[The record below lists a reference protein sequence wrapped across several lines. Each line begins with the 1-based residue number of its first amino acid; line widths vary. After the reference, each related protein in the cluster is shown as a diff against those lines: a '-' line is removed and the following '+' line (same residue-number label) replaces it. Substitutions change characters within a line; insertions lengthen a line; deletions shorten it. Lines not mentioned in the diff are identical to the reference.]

1 MAAAAAAAAGTTTA
15 FVAPTSLAGVRATSW
30 AGAAVCSPAAAGGAA
45 AAAAAGTAMAAE
57 PYASSSSPVRV
68 PVPPPPPAV
77 EPESVETPKSHAV
90 PFMKKPEGLIDSQD
104 GFTGFDPFFISNW
117 LDQAWAAKGELKN
130 GRVAMLACVGWF
142 VAEFVHLPHPRL
154 ANPVALEAARDIP
167 RGLWAT
173 IIICISLV
181 EILTFPKML
190 ESDRRAGDL
199 DFDPLKLDSP
209 AMRLREV
216 KHGRLAML
224 SILALVIQQSNV
236 HKPTIGA
243 LLGTL

>member
-1 MAAAAAAAAGTTTA
+1 
-15 FVAPTSLAGVRATSW
+15 
-30 AGAAVCSPAAAGGAA
+30 
-45 AAAAAGTAMAAE
+45 
-57 PYASSSSPVRV
+57 
-68 PVPPPPPAV
+68 
-77 EPESVETPKSHAV
+77 
-90 PFMKKPEGLIDSQD
+90 
-104 GFTGFDPFFISNW
+104 
-117 LDQAWAAKGELKN
+117 
-130 GRVAMLACVGWF
+130 MLACVGWF

-224 SILALVIQQSNV
+224 SIRTSFSCFFFGQVGRG
-236 HKPTIGA
+236 TGA
-243 LLGTL
+243 AWPAEARRRGPL

>member
-1 MAAAAAAAAGTTTA
+1 MAAATAFVTSAAGARVRATAWAGAAVCWPAAAAAAAA
-15 FVAPTSLAGVRATSW
+15 R
-30 AGAAVCSPAAAGGAA
+30 PAM
-45 AAAAAGTAMAAE
+45 TAE
-57 PYASSSSPVRV
+57 PYASSSPVRV
-68 PVPPPPPAV
+68 AVKPPVPPP
-77 EPESVETPKSHAV
+77 EPVSVETPKSLAV
-90 PFMKKPEGLIDSQD
+90 PFMKKPEGLIESQD

-154 ANPVALEAARDIP
+154 SNPVALEAAKEIP

-181 EILTFPKML
+181 EILTFNKML

-224 SILALVIQQSNV
+224 SILALVIQQSNQ

-243 LLGTL
+243 LLGF

>member
-1 MAAAAAAAAGTTTA
+1 MRSPSYGKNPPLPPHPLFLMSEGVQQRTVPSRFSRVSAGSHGTLSNTICSLTLPVLPRFFALSAAP
-15 FVAPTSLAGVRATSW
+15 FYS
-30 AGAAVCSPAAAGGAA
+30 
-45 AAAAAGTAMAAE
+45 
-57 PYASSSSPVRV
+57 Y
-68 PVPPPPPAV
+68 PPA
-77 EPESVETPKSHAV
+77 SLT
-90 PFMKKPEGLIDSQD
+90 D
-104 GFTGFDPFFISNW
+104 
-117 LDQAWAAKGELKN
+117 

-154 ANPVALEAARDIP
+154 SNPVALDAAREIP

-173 IIICISLV
+173 IIIGVSLA
-181 EILTFPKML
+181 EILTFNKML

-224 SILALVIQQSNV
+224 SIR
-236 HKPTIGA
+236 TF
-243 LLGTL
+243 